1 MRTVKLELAQSK
13 MWALANITIDS
24 VTCFPFVT
32 RYLWCPRQEC
42 PETTPFPCC
51 KGLSRCG
58 QKCGASSRGPSF
70 ISFIVTGCHVLGQN
84 ASVLY
89 CGLRHIVLYHIR
101 RHKHMFYLP
110 FIRSLCVEWMCV
122 FFRRRWEPTLIEDTI
137 RFWPYRTNGACMETR
152 TVRVRDLIATYNACK

>member
-1 MRTVKLELAQSK
+1 MSSRKHHDRQCHVFSICHTL
-13 MWALANITIDS
+13 
-24 VTCFPFVT
+24 FVMST
-32 RYLWCPRQEC
+32 SRMSWSNSL
-42 PETTPFPCC
+42 FPCC

-70 ISFIVTGCHVLGQN
+70 ISFIVTGCHVLGQT